1 MNINDLAEFLSIID
15 KIGIEQNN
23 NLTRAEKEFFK
34 NCVNEAKK
42 HVNENQDNDR
52 QNKRVRF

>member
-23 NLTRAEKEFFK
+23 NLTREEKEFFK
-34 NCVNEAKK
+34 KCVDEAKK
-42 HVNENQDNDR
+42 HVNEKMKIR
-52 QNKRVRF
+52 